1 MATGDSG
8 REAYTA
14 IAWGVGL
21 SHERSDIA
29 GAEGFHSLEGNMC
42 GTARRGAD
50 ALPGSKATSRA
61 KGSHRNLGGLG
72 SGRQSSRDA
81 GRSASGRRGAEADDA
96 RTREVGPRHSS
107 CEAGEQSEESSTAEA
122 SAGANAA
129 ESVERRAGAKG
140 NTHQHNTYW
149 TQSQARV
156 TNALERIRPLLPS
169 HTRGGSRMRESRTY
183 GSVRGACD
191 ETHVPT
197 ATSDASS
204 SRCSAARR
212 RRGRSRRGRSSRRCR

>member
-61 KGSHRNLGGLG
+61 KGSHRNLGGLV
-72 SGRQSSRDA
+72 SGRQMLRERDGPHREGEEPKPMMHGHEKSDLVIVA
-81 GRSASGRRGAEADDA
+81 MNPANKAKKARCGGICGGGRSG
-96 RTREVGPRHSS
+96 VG
-107 CEAGEQSEESSTAEA
+107 
-122 SAGANAA
+122 
-129 ESVERRAGAKG
+129 GAKG
-140 NTHQHNTYW
+140 
-149 TQSQARV
+149 
-156 TNALERIRPLLPS
+156 
-169 HTRGGSRMRESRTY
+169 GGQGEY
-183 GSVRGACD
+183 APAK
-191 ETHVPT
+191 HVPDTEPDQRDTGAGAYT
-197 ATSDASS
+197 ATSAVTHP
-204 SRCSAARR
+204 RQEPYAGKPHVRIWA
-212 RRGRSRRGRSSRRCR
+212 GGVP